1 MLIALFADIHS
12 NRQAFEACLAD
23 AQRQGAE
30 HNVLL
35 GDYVGYGADPDWVVT
50 TVMEMVG
57 AGAVAVMGNH
67 DCAVGNTKVQ
77 LNVEAQA
84 AMEWTRG
91 ELGLAQRQFL
101 ANLPMKEEQH
111 SRLYV
116 HSEASRP
123 ENWTYVTDATVASRS
138 MQSTFA
144 HVTFC
149 GHIHRP
155 GLYSLS
161 VTGKMTS
168 FVPTSGVPVQL
179 LPGRQWQ
186 VVLGSVGQPRDGNPA
201 AAYALFNSDSREIT
215 YCRVPYDVKE
225 AATRIRKNGLPISL
239 AERLSVGR

>member
-1 MLIALFADIHS
+1 LLIALFADIHA
-12 NRQAFEACLAD
+12 NRQAFEACLAG
-23 AQRQGAE
+23 AKEQGAE
-30 HNVLL
+30 QYVLL
-35 GDYVGYGADPDWVVT
+35 GDFVGYGADPDWVTT

-67 DCAVGNTKVQ
+67 DSAVGNPKVQ
-77 LNVEAQA
+77 LNPQAQA

-101 ANLPMKEEQH
+101 ANLPMKEEQQ

-116 HSEASRP
+116 HADASRP
-123 ENWTYVTDATVASRS
+123 ESWTYVTDASVASRS
-138 MQSTFA
+138 MQATFA

-155 GLYSLS
+155 ALYSLS

-179 LPGRQWQ
+179 LPGRQWL
-186 VVLGSVGQPRDGNPA
+186 VVVGSVGQPRDGNPA
-201 AAYALFNSDSREIT
+201 AAYALYNTDSREVT
-215 YCRVPYDVKE
+215 YCRVPYDVAE
-225 AATRIRKNGLPISL
+225 ASARIRKNGLPIAL
-239 AERLSVGR
+239 ADRLLAGR